1 MLPAI
6 ESRARAF
13 AVAFALLAA
22 LGTPGVASACSCLT
36 VPFEDEYA
44 GTEYVFTARALSS
57 EPSTYPDHHI
67 ERFSVFAIW
76 KGAGY
81 REVME
86 ILVADNEGLC
96 GLTFTPGV
104 DYLIFA
110 SEYSKR
116 YPRYTHSCSRTRP
129 VQPSDPIWEQLGPP
143 LSTPTWPSTWG
154 KLKSVYR

>member
-13 AVAFALLAA
+13 SVAFALVVA
-22 LGTPGVASACSCLT
+22 LGTPGVASACSCLNI
-36 VPFEDEYA
+36 PFEDEYA

-57 EPSTYPDHHI
+57 EPSTYPDHHV
-67 ERFSVFAIW
+67 ERLLVFAIW

-81 REVME
+81 KEVMDV
-86 ILVADNEGLC
+86 LVADNDGLC
-96 GLTFTPGV
+96 GMRFTPGV

-110 SEYSKR
+110 GEYSKK
-116 YPRYTHSCSRTRP
+116 YPVYTHSCSRTRP
-129 VQPSDPIWEQLGPP
+129 VQPGDPIWEQLGPP
-143 LSTPTWPSTWG
+143 LSTPVWPSTWG